1 MTKSRRM
8 RWTEH
13 VAFLGDR
20 IDVDRAAVERPEGKR
35 PLGKPRHRGENNIK
49 AGFQEMGW

>member
-20 IDVDRAAVERPEGKR
+20 IDADRAAVERPEGKR
-35 PLGKPRHRGENNIK
+35 PLGKPRHRGENNSK
-49 AGFQEMGW
+49 VGFQEMGW

>member
-1 MTKSRRM
+1 M
-8 RWTEH
+8 
-13 VAFLGDR
+13 AFLGDR